1 MSAAPPKGENLMLAR
16 FDLDAP
22 IDYRASTVQ
31 HTALQAMY
39 STMRTIAVGVLVCQ

>member
-1 MSAAPPKGENLMLAR
+1 MSAAPPKGENLMLVH
-16 FDLDAP
+16 FNLDAP

-31 HTALQAMY
+31 HGALHAMY

>member
-1 MSAAPPKGENLMLAR
+1 LILAR

-31 HTALQAMY
+31 HRALRVMY